1 MDTKIKDL
9 SVDYNPFSLKGKT
22 ILITG
27 AAGGIGRATSIEC
40 AKLGA
45 SLILTDINEDGLKT
59 TLSQL
64 ERPTAHSYVVANLT
78 VDEEIDKLVSEIAQ
92 LDGLVSNTG
101 VTKPLPVKFINRE
114 DLERIMSINAM
125 APMFLTQRLLRKK
138 KFSKNSSI
146 VFTVSIG
153 GVYTTAFGNAMYG
166 SSKGALQV
174 FMKNV
179 ALESAINGIRCNSVN
194 PGMINTGLLKPG
206 TYSEEDR
213 QKDMQTYPMKR
224 YGEPREVALGIVYLL
239 SDASSFVT
247 GHSLIIDG
255 GKTLY

>member
-1 MDTKIKDL
+1 M
-9 SVDYNPFSLKGKT
+9 VGYNPFSLESKT

-27 AAGGIGRATSIEC
+27 AAGGIGRATAIEC

-45 SLILTDINEDGLKT
+45 SLILTDINEEGLKD
-59 TLSQL
+59 TLGFLDSQ
-64 ERPTAHSYVVANLT
+64 EQHQCIVANLT
-78 VDEEIDKLVSEIAQ
+78 DDDEMEHLVAEIDKL
-92 LDGLVSNTG
+92 DGFVSNAG
-101 VTKPLPVKFINRE
+101 ITKPAPVRFINRP
-114 DLERIMSINAM
+114 DLERIMSINTM
-125 APMFLTQRLLRKK
+125 APMFLTQKLLRKK

-153 GVYTTAFGNAMYG
+153 GVYTTAVGNAMYG

-179 ALESAINGIRCNSVN
+179 ALESALSGIRCNSVN

-213 QKDMQTYPMKR
+213 QRDMQTYPMKR

>member
-1 MDTKIKDL
+1 MGN
-9 SVDYNPFSLKGKT
+9 YNPFSLERKT

-27 AAGGIGRATSIEC
+27 AAGGIGKATALEC

-45 SLILTDINEDGLKT
+45 HLILTDINEAGLNET
-59 TLSQL
+59 IGLL
-64 ERPTAHSYVVANLT
+64 ENREVHRAVVANLT
-78 VDEEIDKLVSEIAQ
+78 MDEEIDLLVGEIEK
-92 LDGLVSNTG
+92 LDGFVSNAG
-101 VTKPLPVKFINRE
+101 VTKPAPVKFVNRT
-114 DLERIMSINAM
+114 DLERIMSINTL
-125 APMFLTQRLLRKK
+125 APMFLTQRLLKKRK
-138 KFSKNSSI
+138 FAKNSSI

-179 ALESAINGIRCNSVN
+179 ALESAMSGIRCNSVN

>member
-1 MDTKIKDL
+1 MG
-9 SVDYNPFSLKGKT
+9 VYNPFSLEGKR

-27 AAGGIGRATSIEC
+27 AAGGIGRATAIEC
-40 AKLGA
+40 AKLSA

-59 TLSQL
+59 TLEKLDNQDD
-64 ERPTAHSYVVANLT
+64 HSYILANLT
-78 VDEEIDKLVSEIAQ
+78 IDEDIDRLVSEIDM
-92 LDGLVSNTG
+92 LDGFVSNAG
-101 VTKPLPVKFINRE
+101 VTKPAPVKFINRD
-114 DLERIMSINAM
+114 DLGRIMSINAM
-125 APMFLTQRLLRKK
+125 APMFLTQKLLRKK
-138 KFSKNSSI
+138 KFSKKSSI

-179 ALESAINGIRCNSVN
+179 ALESANNGIRCNSVN

-213 QKDMQTYPMKR
+213 QKDIQTYPMKR

-255 GKTLY
+255 GKTLF

>member
-1 MDTKIKDL
+1 MEG
-9 SVDYNPFSLKGKT
+9 YNPFSLSGKT

-27 AAGGIGRATSIEC
+27 GAGGIGRATAIEC

-45 SLILTDINEDGLKT
+45 NLILTDINEEGLQG
-59 TLSQL
+59 TLTLL
-64 ERPTAHSYVVANLT
+64 ENAERHRYVAANLT
-78 VDEEIDKLVSEIAQ
+78 DDSDLDRLVNELDK
-92 LDGLVSNTG
+92 LDGLVNNAG
-101 VTKPLPVKFINRE
+101 VSKPLPVKFINRA
-114 DLERIMSINAM
+114 DLERILSINAL
-125 APMFLTQRLLRKK
+125 APVYLTQRLLKKK
-138 KFSKNSSI
+138 KFQKGASI

-166 SSKGALQV
+166 MSKGALQV

-179 ALESAINGIRCNSVN
+179 ALECSVSGIRCNSVN

-213 QKDMQTYPMKR
+213 KKDLLTYPLGR

>member
-1 MDTKIKDL
+1 MMC
-9 SVDYNPFSLKGKT
+9 YNPFSLEGKT
-22 ILITG
+22 VLITG

-45 SLILTDINEDGLKT
+45 SLILTDIIEERLVE
-59 TLSQL
+59 TLELL
-64 ERPTAHSYVVANLT
+64 ENKELHRYIVSNLT
-78 VDEEIDKLVSEIAQ
+78 VDEEIDKMVGEIDK
-92 LDGLVSNTG
+92 LDGFVSNAG
-101 VTKPLPVKFINRE
+101 ITKPAPVKFINRE
-114 DLERIMSINAM
+114 DLGRIMSINAM

-138 KFSKNSSI
+138 KFNKNSSI

>member
-1 MDTKIKDL
+1 MSFQSGSLAITRIARGVVCLPHNKIL
-9 SVDYNPFSLKGKT
+9 L
-22 ILITG
+22 
-27 AAGGIGRATSIEC
+27 R
-40 AKLGA
+40 
-45 SLILTDINEDGLKT
+45 
-59 TLSQL
+59 
-64 ERPTAHSYVVANLT
+64 R
-78 VDEEIDKLVSEIAQ
+78 VSEVAVNFQRRELCSDRDLIR
-92 LDGLVSNTG
+92 GSRGNFPG
-101 VTKPLPVKFINRE
+101 VVFVLEPSRESCCRSGRDRNRA
-114 DLERIMSINAM
+114 DLERILSINAL
-125 APMFLTQRLLRKK
+125 APVYLTQRLLKK
-138 KFSKNSSI
+138 KKVSRGASI

-166 SSKGALQV
+166 MSKGALQV

-179 ALESAINGIRCNSVN
+179 ALECSANGIRCNSVN

-213 QKDMQTYPMKR
+213 KKDMLTYPLGR

-239 SDASSFVT
+239 SDAASFVT

>member
-1 MDTKIKDL
+1 ME
-9 SVDYNPFSLKGKT
+9 VYNPFSLEQKT
-22 ILITG
+22 VLITG
-27 AAGGIGRATSIEC
+27 AAGGIGRATALEC

-45 SLILTDINEDGLKT
+45 VLILTDINEEGLRT
-59 TLSQL
+59 TFDLL
-64 ERPTAHSYVVANLT
+64 ENQNLHRYIVANLT
-78 VDEEIDKLVSEIAQ
+78 IDEDIDKLVDEIDKL
-92 LDGLVSNTG
+92 DGFVSNAG
-101 VTKPLPVKFINRE
+101 VTKPAPVKFINRT

-125 APMFLTQRLLRKK
+125 APMYLTQRLLRKK
-138 KFSKNSSI
+138 KLSKNSSI

-153 GVYTTAFGNAMYG
+153 GVFTTALGNAMYG

-179 ALESAINGIRCNSVN
+179 ALESAVNGIRCNSVN

-224 YGEPREVALGIVYLL
+224 YGEPREVALGIIYLL

>member
-1 MDTKIKDL
+1 MEG
-9 SVDYNPFSLKGKT
+9 YNPFSLESKV

-27 AAGGIGRATSIEC
+27 AAGGIGRATAIEC
-40 AKLGA
+40 SKLGA
-45 SLILTDINEDGLKT
+45 NLLLTDINEDGLKL
-59 TLSQL
+59 TLEQL
-64 ERPTAHSYVVANLT
+64 ENRGAHRYIVANLT
-78 VDEEIDKLVSEIAQ
+78 ADDEIDKLVGEIDK
-92 LDGLVSNTG
+92 LDGFVSNAG
-101 VTKPLPVKFINRE
+101 VTKPAPVKFINRV
-114 DLERIMSINAM
+114 DLDRIMSINAM
-125 APMFLTQRLLRKK
+125 APMFLTQKLLRKK

-179 ALESAINGIRCNSVN
+179 ALESAMSGIRCNSVN
-194 PGMINTGLLKPG
+194 PGMINTGLVKTG

-239 SDASSFVT
+239 SNASSFVT

>member
-1 MDTKIKDL
+1 MEN
-9 SVDYNPFSLKGKT
+9 YNPFSLEGKT

-27 AAGGIGRATSIEC
+27 AAGGIGRATAIEC

-45 SLILTDINEDGLKT
+45 RLILTDINEEGLKT
-59 TLSQL
+59 TLTDL
-64 ERPTAHSYVVANLT
+64 ENSEQHRYIVANLT
-78 VDEEIDKLVSEIAQ
+78 IDEEIDNLVKEIDK
-92 LDGLVSNTG
+92 LDGFVSNAG
-101 VTKPLPVKFINRE
+101 VTKPALVKFINRE
-114 DLERIMSINAM
+114 DLDRIMSINAM
-125 APMFLTQRLLRKK
+125 APMFLTQRLLKRKK
-138 KFSKNSSI
+138 FAKGASI

-153 GVYTTAFGNAMYG
+153 GVYTTAIANAMYG

-179 ALESAINGIRCNSVN
+179 ALESAATGIRCNSVN

-213 QKDMQTYPMKR
+213 KRDMQTYPMKR

-239 SDASSFVT
+239 SDAASFVT

>member
-1 MDTKIKDL
+1 MEN
-9 SVDYNPFSLKGKT
+9 YNPFSLEGKT

-27 AAGGIGRATSIEC
+27 AAGGIGRATAIEC

-45 SLILTDINEDGLKT
+45 CLILTDINEEGLKA
-59 TLSQL
+59 TLEQLASQ
-64 ERPTAHSYVVANLT
+64 EQHRYVVANLT
-78 VDEEIDKLVSEIAQ
+78 VDEEIDKLVGEIDK
-92 LDGLVSNTG
+92 LDGFVSNAG
-101 VTKPLPVKFINRE
+101 VTKPSLVKFINRE
-114 DLERIMSINAM
+114 DLDRIMSINAM
-125 APMFLTQRLLRKK
+125 APMFLTQRLLKKK
-138 KFSKNSSI
+138 KFAKGASI

-153 GVYTTAFGNAMYG
+153 GVYTTAIANAMYG

-179 ALESAINGIRCNSVN
+179 ALESATNGIRCNSVN

-213 QKDMQTYPMKR
+213 KRDMQTYPMKR

>member
-1 MDTKIKDL
+1 MEN
-9 SVDYNPFSLKGKT
+9 YNPFSLEGKT

-27 AAGGIGRATSIEC
+27 AAGGIGRATAIEC

-45 SLILTDINEDGLKT
+45 RLILTDINEEGVKT
-59 TLSQL
+59 TLEHLPNKEQHRYL
-64 ERPTAHSYVVANLT
+64 LANLT
-78 VDEEIDKLVSEIAQ
+78 VDDEIDKLVCEIEK
-92 LDGLVSNTG
+92 LDGFVSNAG
-101 VTKPLPVKFINRE
+101 ITKPTLVKFINRE

-179 ALESAINGIRCNSVN
+179 ALESAMNGIRCNSVN

-206 TYSEEDR
+206 TYSEEDK
-213 QKDMQTYPMKR
+213 QKDMLTYPMKR

>member
-1 MDTKIKDL
+1 ME
-9 SVDYNPFSLKGKT
+9 SYNPFSLEGKT

-27 AAGGIGRATSIEC
+27 AAGGIGRATAIEC

-45 SLILTDINEDGLKT
+45 SLILTDINEEGLKA
-59 TLSQL
+59 TLEQL
-64 ERPTAHSYVVANLT
+64 ENQEKHRYVVANLT
-78 VDEEIDKLVSEIAQ
+78 VDEEIDKLVGEIEK
-92 LDGLVSNTG
+92 LDGFVSNAG
-101 VTKPLPVKFINRE
+101 VTKPMLVKFINRE
-114 DLERIMSINAM
+114 DLDRIMSINAM
-125 APMFLTQRLLRKK
+125 APMFLTQRLLKK
-138 KFSKNSSI
+138 KKLAKGSSI

-153 GVYTTAFGNAMYG
+153 GVYTTAIANAMYG

-179 ALESAINGIRCNSVN
+179 ALEAAVNGIRCNSVN

-213 QKDMQTYPMKR
+213 KRDIQTYPMKR